1 MTSEENDK
9 TLSDVTEQE
18 QQEHIERGPGHLLR
32 KKREAL
38 GLSVQEAADALHIT
52 MHYVRSLESD
62 AHDKLPGDVFIKGYL
77 RAYASLLGLDSTV
90 LINVYNE
97 YTNQREDADMASP
110 GRRRRRRN
118 RNTPWIVFSGIAF
131 VVMAIVLWY
140 FSSDSDAATRTGASG
155 TPRATPGT
163 EQVSVAE
170 PANQEEPASSPQV
183 PMLVTPGQ
191 PVVVAL
197 GVKEPEQAQLP
208 ATVAE
213 VAEEGSMELTYPSE
227 QQEAISQASGTLPM
241 ALASSGALMASGL
254 SAAESAEGLGTPDAV
269 ELESIG
275 GESVAQQVG
284 DDNEPGNIIRIDAG
298 GEDVVQIRFSAESM
312 VQVQDANEEQVYR
325 DVRVAGDV
333 LRINGTGPFNILLGE
348 ASHATLSY
356 NGEEIDFSASIRID
370 NSARLTVGL

>member
-9 TLSDVTEQE
+9 TLPEATEQE
-18 QQEHIERGPGHLLR
+18 LQEQIERGPGHLLR

-77 RAYASLLGLDSTV
+77 RAYANLLGLDSTV

-97 YTNQREDADMASP
+97 YTNQREDADMSSF

-140 FSSDSDAATRTGASG
+140 FSSGSNAAARTSAPDSPGSASG
-155 TPRATPGT
+155 ALLAS
-163 EQVSVAE
+163 VSSE
-170 PANQEEPASSPQV
+170 PADQDEPAQAQAIPV
-183 PMLVTPGQ
+183 LVEPGQ
-191 PVVVAL
+191 PIVVPL
-197 GVKEPEQAQLP
+197 GVKEPAQTPQAALQPTTVEDRAIELSYPSAQEGDASLVSEALP
-208 ATVAE
+208 EAPAIPD
-213 VAEEGSMELTYPSE
+213 ELT
-227 QQEAISQASGTLPM
+227 
-241 ALASSGALMASGL
+241 LAERPNNDS
-254 SAAESAEGLGTPDAV
+254 
-269 ELESIG
+269 
-275 GESVAQQVG
+275 
-284 DDNEPGNIIRIDAG
+284 EPGNVIRIDAG

-312 VQVQDANEEQVYR
+312 VQVQDASEEQVYR

-333 LRINGTGPFNILLGE
+333 LRINGTAPFNILLGE
-348 ASHATLSY
+348 ASHVTLSF